1 MPEDNKIYD
10 IAIVGNGPSGLSAS
24 IYASRYKLSNIIFG
38 KTIGGTISE
47 AHKVCN
53 YPGIT
58 DISGLDLGMR
68 FFQQA
73 KDLGGEYSTEQIV
86 DLKKENNIFKL
97 STDNGKEYLS
107 KTVVMS
113 IGSNRSKLNLKE
125 EDKYLGKGL
134 SYCATCDSMFF
145 RNKTVA
151 IIGGS
156 NAATMAASMLSD
168 VAKEVYIIYRGTE
181 LKGEPMWIDV
191 VTKKDNIKI
200 IYTTIVIGIE
210 GETHVERV
218 KLSRPYNG
226 SEYLNVDGIFV
237 EIGSEPNVDLANKLN
252 LELEDGLIKVNV
264 DQSTSVEG
272 IWAAG
277 DCTTGSNRFRQ
288 VVTAA
293 AEGSIAANSIYSYL
307 RRTGATTGALC
318 PSGY

>member
-307 RRTGATTGALC
+307 RRTGATTGVLC